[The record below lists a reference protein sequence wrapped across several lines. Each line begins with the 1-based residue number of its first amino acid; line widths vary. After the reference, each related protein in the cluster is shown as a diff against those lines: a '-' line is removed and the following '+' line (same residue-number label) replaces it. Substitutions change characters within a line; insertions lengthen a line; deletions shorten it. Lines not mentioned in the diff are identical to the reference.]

1 MQQSAKTALV
11 TGASRGIGRAIA
23 YQLALCGFHIALG
36 YHKSEAEALSAAQK
50 LSEMGVLALPFCC
63 DVSDNAAVA
72 KAVQSVEERFGAIDL
87 LVCNAGIA
95 QQKLFTDISP
105 EEWNHMFAVN
115 VNGVYNFCHATLPGM
130 IRRHSGK
137 IITISSIWGLT
148 GASCEVHYSA
158 TKAAI
163 IGMTKALAKEVG
175 TSGIQ
180 VNCVA
185 PGVIDTDMNGALDS
199 EALNALREE
208 TPLGRVGT
216 PEDVAKCVAFLAGTG
231 GDFMTGQVL
240 SPNGGF
246 VI

>member
-23 YQLALCGFHIALG
+23 YQLAFCGFNIALG
-36 YHKSEAEALSAAQK
+36 YHKSEVEALSAAK
-50 LSEMGVLALPFCC
+50 ELSVMGVSVLPFCC
-63 DVSDNAAVA
+63 DVSDSTAVA
-72 KAVQSVEERFGAIDL
+72 KAVNSVEEQLGGINL

-95 QQKLFTDISP
+95 GQKLFTDITP

-115 VNGVYNFCHATLPGM
+115 VNGVYHFCHAVLPGM

-175 TSGIQ
+175 PSGIQ

-185 PGVIDTDMNGALDS
+185 PGVIDTDMNGALDP
-199 EALNALREE
+199 EALHTLREE
-208 TPLGRVGT
+208 TPLGRIGT
-216 PEDVAKCVAFLAGTG
+216 PEDVANCVAFLAGAG
-231 GDFMTGQVL
+231 GDFITGQVL